1 MTRMLFHCTH
11 GRDDPERAIVPF
23 IAANV
28 AAASGQEAVV
38 LLTIEGAWLCQR
50 GYADT
55 VKADGFPD
63 LAGLVAS
70 FVEAGGQIWG
80 CSACTTPRGITEADL
95 VSGAQIVGA
104 ATIVAAVADGR
115 CRSPWVN
122 PRAVSLVR
130 HWGWC
135 ARPVRATT
143 FALPPPDA
151 TLRPELRD
159 VELARKPRPA

>member
-28 AAASGQEAVV
+28 AAASGQEPVV
-38 LLTIEGAWLCQR
+38 VLTIEGAWLCQR
-50 GYADT
+50 GYAET

-63 LAGLVAS
+63 LAELVAS

-95 VSGAQIVGA
+95 VDGAQIVGA
-104 ATIVAAVADGR
+104 ATIVAAVADG
-115 CRSPWVN
+115 
-122 PRAVSLVR
+122 AV
-130 HWGWC
+130 
-135 ARPVRATT
+135 PV
-143 FALPPPDA
+143 ALG
-151 TLRPELRD
+151 
-159 VELARKPRPA
+159 